1 MSDAKPGVIYLAR
14 LPPHVRPG
22 KVRRL
27 LEQHGEITKLFLE
40 AEEQSAASKRKK
52 RGKRFVEGWVE
63 YADKKVAKRVASS
76 LNTTPMGDGRHAED
90 LWAIKYLRGF
100 ELKHLTEKKAYD
112 ARVRD
117 EKLRVEFSASQ
128 KANAEFAALVDRRD
142 AAAAIKKRKRAR
154 DGAND

>member
-1 MSDAKPGVIYLAR
+1 
-14 LPPHVRPG
+14 
-22 KVRRL
+22 
-27 LEQHGEITKLFLE
+27 
-40 AEEQSAASKRKK
+40 
-52 RGKRFVEGWVE
+52 
-63 YADKKVAKRVASS
+63 
-76 LNTTPMGDGRHAED
+76 MGDGRHAED

-100 ELKHLTEKKAYD
+100 EWKHLTEKKAYD

-154 DGAND
+154 GDAND